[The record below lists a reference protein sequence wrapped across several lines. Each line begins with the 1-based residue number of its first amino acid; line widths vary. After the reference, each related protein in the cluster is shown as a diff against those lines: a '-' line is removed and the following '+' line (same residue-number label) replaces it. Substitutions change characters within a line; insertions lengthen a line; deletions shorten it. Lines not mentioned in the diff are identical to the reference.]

1 MNKLINFLTSGF
13 PANRID
19 YHHFLKKLSTV
30 IAPMFLV
37 LAVYSTTSLA
47 DYYVWYDN
55 ENRQEQQLYSGNTLL
70 EAPDW
75 ACARKF
81 TMPAYYRHLDTYH
94 NTLNS
99 ADFWKDIYVWIPK
112 SGCPYTDEAFIEY
125 IDGSQSFT
133 PPTGAIGIAVST
145 NYSSRWVDENGSWPH
160 CHNCQGSLDFADSS
174 HGWGQIFSE
183 LAILKSAILE
193 KDVEKFNNGYTR
205 TARLL
210 ESLEKDINFSIQ
222 NVDSDRSKEDQ
233 YRRTKI
239 EMTALNQL
247 SKARKQLDE
256 CASAYSADAYP
267 SCDLVLQNL
276 QQTNSLWRSRN

>member
-1 MNKLINFLTSGF
+1 MNKLIKFSINGS

-19 YHHFLKKLSTV
+19 YHHFLKKLLMV
-30 IAPMFLV
+30 FAPMFLV
-37 LAVYSTTSLA
+37 LGTYSTTSLA

-81 TMPAYYRHLDTYH
+81 TTPSYYRHLDTYH
-94 NTLNS
+94 NTMDS

-112 SGCPYTDEAFIEY
+112 PGCPYTSEAFIEY

-133 PPTGAIGIAVST
+133 PPIGAIGIEIST
-145 NYSSRWVDENGSWPH
+145 ENSSRWVDENGGWPY
-160 CHNCQGSLDFADSS
+160 CHDCQGSLDFADSS

-222 NVDSDRSKEDQ
+222 NVDSGRSIEDQ
-233 YRRTKI
+233 YGRTKI
-239 EMTALNQL
+239 EGIALDQL

-256 CASAYSADAYP
+256 CASEYSTNAYP
-267 SCDLVLQNL
+267 SCDLALQNL
-276 QQTNSLWRSRN
+276 QQTESLWRSRN

>member
-1 MNKLINFLTSGF
+1 MNKLIKFLIDDS

-19 YHHFLKKLSTV
+19 YHHFRKKLLVAIT
-30 IAPMFLV
+30 PMFLA
-37 LAVYSTTSLA
+37 LSTYSTTSLA

-81 TMPAYYRHLDTYH
+81 TMPSYYRHLDTYH

-112 SGCPYTDEAFIEY
+112 PGCPYTSEAFIEY
-125 IDGSQSFT
+125 TDSSQSFT
-133 PPTGAIGIAVST
+133 PPIGAIGIEIST
-145 NYSSRWVDENGSWPH
+145 NYSSRWVDENGGWPH
-160 CHNCQGSLDFADSS
+160 CNDCQGSLDFTDSN

-183 LAILKSAILE
+183 LVILKSAILE

-205 TARLL
+205 TVRLL
-210 ESLEKDINFSIQ
+210 ETLEKDINFSIQ
-222 NVDSDRSKEDQ
+222 NIDSDRSKDDQ
-233 YRRTKI
+233 HRHSKI
-239 EMTALNQL
+239 ERIALSQL
-247 SKARKQLDE
+247 LKAKKQLEE
-256 CASAYSADAYP
+256 CASAYSTDAYP
-267 SCDLVLQNL
+267 SCDLILQNL